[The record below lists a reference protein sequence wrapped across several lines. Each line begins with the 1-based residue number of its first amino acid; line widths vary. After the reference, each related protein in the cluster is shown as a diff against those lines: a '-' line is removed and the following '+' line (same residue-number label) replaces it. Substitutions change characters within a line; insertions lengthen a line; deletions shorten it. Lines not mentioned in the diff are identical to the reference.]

1 MFPEGFFISM
11 EVEQQQLIFTQNFH
25 GNISTFACFQITSNL
40 DIFIR
45 RFNEIQYWVV
55 TEVVSTTNNNKRIAL
70 LKKFIKL
77 AA

>member
-1 MFPEGFFISM
+1 MRLPTWLSVCI
-11 EVEQQQLIFTQNFH
+11 V
-25 GNISTFACFQITSNL
+25 QITSNL
-40 DIFIR
+40 DVFIR

-55 TEVVSTTNNNKRIAL
+55 TEVASTLNLNKRVSL

>member
-1 MFPEGFFISM
+1 
-11 EVEQQQLIFTQNFH
+11 VKLIHF
-25 GNISTFACFQITSNL
+25 SSSLCSLLKITSNL
-40 DIFIR
+40 DVFIR

-55 TEVVSTTNNNKRIAL
+55 TEVASTLNLNKRVSL